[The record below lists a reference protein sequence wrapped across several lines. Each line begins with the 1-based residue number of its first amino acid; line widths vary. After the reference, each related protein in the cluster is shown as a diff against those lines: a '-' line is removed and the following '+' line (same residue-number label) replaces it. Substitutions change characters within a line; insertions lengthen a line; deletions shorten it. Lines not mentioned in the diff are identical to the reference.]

1 MENLAGEVEQMT
13 LQGGKLALKVF
24 QAITIV
30 QEKRSVTVEV
40 CIPIS
45 FQLFSIILQLLSPNK
60 SGTALARYNVINSIP
75 KPQVQQY
82 I

>member
-40 CIPIS
+40 CIPYPFNH

-75 KPQVQQY
+75 KP
-82 I
+82 

>member
-40 CIPIS
+40 CIPS
-45 FQLFSIILQLLSPNK
+45 PFNYLSPNK
-60 SGTALARYNVINSIP
+60 WGTALARYNVINSIP
-75 KPQVQQY
+75 KP
-82 I
+82 